1 MKGKILSSKKWILVS
16 WLSALFVLITIMI
29 FTIYLIKQGVPLRFS
44 NSISYDA
51 KLNYIHNHNLLNGAD
66 TIIIGSSMG
75 LSDINGLALEK
86 SKKINKVANISS
98 WGMNTSE
105 ILELFK
111 MIDLSSVK
119 YVVYGA
125 QYLDFCCD
133 KKSIKINDR
142 EIKKFLKGD
151 FLIKP
156 YIKTANK
163 IILNLEDYIKY
174 DSKYMDHHKYQN
186 LDFDSAGDA
195 LYASKNFN
203 IEKER
208 WNHFE
213 FQASGLSNN
222 SFEDLIK
229 IVKICHS
236 KHIKFFLVIPPI
248 RKKVLISS
256 ETQKMIFKRFIAK
269 ISFLSKKYSFVYI
282 NLYNLFDLDDSYFV
296 DAIHLNKKGATKVS
310 EEILKK
316 L

>member
-1 MKGKILSSKKWILVS
+1 MSSKRWILVS
-16 WLSALFVLITIMI
+16 WLLALFVLMTIMI
-29 FTIYLIKQGVPLRFS
+29 FTLYLIKQGVPLRFS

-51 KLNYIHNHNLLNGAD
+51 KLNFIHNQDLLNGAD

-75 LSDINGLALEK
+75 LSDISGLTLEK

-105 ILELFK
+105 ILELFEI
-111 MIDLSSVK
+111 IDLSNVK
-119 YVVYGA
+119 YVIYGA

-163 IILNLEDYIKY
+163 IILDLDDYIKY
-174 DSKYMDHHKYQN
+174 DSKYMDHRKYQN
-186 LDFDSAGDA
+186 LDFDLAGDA

-203 IEKER
+203 IEKDR

-213 FQASGLSNN
+213 FQATGFSDN
-222 SFEDLIK
+222 SFKDLIK
-229 IVKICHS
+229 IIKKCNS
-236 KHIKFFLVIPPI
+236 KHIKFFLVIPPV
-248 RKKVLISS
+248 RKKVLKSNKGQ
-256 ETQKMIFKRFIAK
+256 EKIFKSFIDK
-269 ISFLSKKYSFVYI
+269 VSFLSKKYSFIYI
-282 NLYNLFDLDDSYFV
+282 NMNNLLDLDDSNFV
-296 DAIHLNKKGATKVS
+296 DSIHLNEKGATKVS
-310 EEILKK
+310 KEILKK